1 MPLTPLVQKRTG
13 GAPMMLVAL
22 LLHAVAVA
30 DTFCPCEPYQ
40 GRIPRDFDDCTES
53 VCRVASSCCD
63 ISWDSMCA
71 ELANSICGRCSVD
84 CDLDGSPD
92 ACEADRN
99 ANGVPDEC
107 EPAQDCNG
115 NGIDDALDIQ
125 TGRSL
130 DCGRIVGK
138 PDECE
143 IAEDPTLDLD
153 RNGVLDACE
162 QQPCRNGFGP
172 DSTRWIGLP
181 NSEQSWEAPYNWL
194 PSQSNS
200 RNRPG
205 WNSTVRDALFTP
217 RIMDAALHCDQEA
230 GAMDLAETQAFIAL
244 GDSTLEFL
252 DAFGTREDLG
262 VVRLEGTASLV
273 LDPRWTERT
282 ARNGLLRTGRIESIG
297 SSARTQLW
305 SSPATRIHASERI
318 SLSGCEILLS
328 GDTATPLFETLSR
341 TVMDARGTLR
351 PLGTASAPG
360 TLDVRTAGT
369 LRAWRLPFDST
380 SSLTISNLN
389 ASEQPGI
396 VERIEHASTPD
407 NPATLLVLWDWTSLA
422 NSSVPVID
430 ASQADARV
438 QVRGALQIDTSLA
451 AGTMPASGQP
461 SLELIR
467 QAASLPLG
475 RYGLISGTPPRGMR
489 FEQREATVET
499 EGGTSAAHSLLLAV
513 VPDSSADPSVGA
525 GVALRLDDSEMG
537 KVAMDLDGDG
547 ADEVVV
553 AVRRSGA
560 PGEIRVYKVEGN
572 RLVQQ
577 AAWTK
582 ILDAGDA
589 SAHDSALVQPI
600 RPWNGTTGDGQPLD
614 AGDFDGDGDVDLAVA
629 CEGNAPFRLF
639 VNVRDPSAPDRPIFA
654 DPINAA
660 SLEIGTRPT
669 CVAIVPHTPGN
680 SVAAQ
685 APGFVGGVA
694 TAGDTGI
701 LYRYS
706 VAALTAQRGAGV
718 QVAGVPRSTRG
729 GGTVGTQGVGI
740 ATGGS
745 TKTKTFNLVEAWTGF
760 VQWVRIDNAWNPQD
774 PQSTGLSANAAPVE
788 LASELPSD
796 LVVVPVPLGSQ
807 GGEPICIATANA
819 PGSASDVTV
828 LRGSGVGSAASTGL
842 DSIVPL
848 RTASGTQGS
857 VAIAAANV
865 FIKAGAVIP
874 DLIVTRSDGAVS
886 AARTDLDG
894 VGGLAIGYVVRIAQ
908 APGTRRAVA
917 CGPGGAPGTIA
928 RALVTTVPSTSILG
942 SSEDLILQPLGEVSA
957 REPSADLDGSGLV
970 DFGDVN
976 LLLLDMGPC
985 PACTSDL
992 DGNGVVDF
1000 GDVTLVLL
1008 SFGETS

>member
-1 MPLTPLVQKRTG
+1 
-13 GAPMMLVAL
+13 MLAAL
-22 LLHAVAVA
+22 LLHSVSLA
-30 DTFCPCEPYQ
+30 DTFCPCEPNQ
-40 GRIPRDFDDCTES
+40 GRIPRNFDDCTTI
-53 VCRVASSCCD
+53 VCNVAWTCCD
-63 ISWDSMCA
+63 IAWDSMCA
-71 ELANSICGRCSVD
+71 ELANSLCGRCSMD
-84 CDLDGSPD
+84 CDLDGTPD
-92 ACEADRN
+92 ACETDQN
-99 ANGVPDEC
+99 FNGVPDDC
-107 EPAQDCNG
+107 EPSQDCNG

-162 QQPCRNGFGP
+162 QEPCRNGFGP
-172 DSTRWIGLP
+172 DFTRWIGLP
-181 NSEQSWEAPYNWL
+181 TSQQAWEAPYNWL
-194 PSQSNS
+194 PSQSNN

-205 WNSTVRDALFTP
+205 WNSTVRDALFAP

-230 GAMDLAETQAFIAL
+230 GSMVLSETQAFIAL
-244 GDSTLEFL
+244 GDWTLELL
-252 DAFGTREDLG
+252 DPFGTREDLG
-262 VVRLEGTASLV
+262 VVRLEGTSSLV
-273 LDPRWTERT
+273 LDPRWTDRP
-282 ARNGLLRTGRIESIG
+282 ARNGLLRAGRIESIG
-297 SSARTQLW
+297 ANARTQLW
-305 SSPATRIHASERI
+305 SSPGTRIEASERI

-328 GDTATPLFETLSR
+328 GDTATPLFQTPVR
-341 TVMDARGTLR
+341 TVMDARGVLR
-351 PLGTASAPG
+351 PLGDASDSG
-360 TLDVRTAGT
+360 TLEVRAAGT

-380 SSLTISNLN
+380 GSLTISNIN
-389 ASEQPGI
+389 ASEELGN
-396 VERIEHASTPD
+396 VLRIEHASTPE

-422 NSSVPVID
+422 NSSVPAID
-430 ASQADARV
+430 ASQAGTPV
-438 QVRGALQIDTSLA
+438 LVRGALQVDTSLA
-451 AGTMPASGQP
+451 AGTMPASGLP

-489 FEQREATVET
+489 FEQREATVNAEADAP
-499 EGGTSAAHSLLLAV
+499 AAHSLLLAV
-513 VPDSSADPSVGA
+513 VPDSSTDPSVGA
-525 GVALRLDDSEMG
+525 GVASRLDDSEMA
-537 KVAMDLDGDG
+537 KAAVDLDGDG
-547 ADEVVV
+547 AEEVVV
-553 AVRRSGA
+553 VVRRNGA
-560 PGEIRVYKVEGN
+560 PGEIRVYRVEGN
-572 RLVQQ
+572 RLVQHT
-577 AAWTK
+577 AWTK
-582 ILDAGDA
+582 ILNAGDA
-589 SAHDSALVQPI
+589 PTDDPRDDPALVQPI
-600 RPWNGTTGDGQPLD
+600 RPWNGTSGDGQPLD
-614 AGDFDGDGDVDLAVA
+614 AGDFDGDGDIDLAVA

-639 VNVRDPSAPDRPIFA
+639 MNVRNGTAVDRPIFA

-669 CVAIVPHTPGN
+669 CVAIVPRTPGN

-760 VQWVRIDNAWNPQD
+760 VQWVRVDNAWNPQD
-774 PQSTGLSANAAPVE
+774 PQSTGLLANAAPVE
-788 LASELPSD
+788 LASELPCD
-796 LVVVPVPLGSQ
+796 LVLVPVPLGSQ

-828 LRGSGVGSAASTGL
+828 LRGSGVGSATTTGL

-857 VAIAAANV
+857 VAIATASVFTKPGAA
-865 FIKAGAVIP
+865 IP
-874 DLIVTRSDGAVS
+874 DLIVTRSDGAVA

-894 VGGLAIGYVVRIAQ
+894 VGGLALGYVVRIAQ
-908 APGTRRAVA
+908 APGARRAIA
-917 CGPGGAPGTIA
+917 CGPGGAPGTTA
-928 RALVTTVPSTSILG
+928 RALVTTVPSTSLLG
-942 SSEDLILQPLGEVSA
+942 SSDDLILQPFGDISP

-985 PACTSDL
+985 PACTADL